1 MSSIQRQDPKDD
13 NLNDSWV
20 ELHFLQQQQQGTP
33 PAGSAAM
40 SRPLQ
45 PGTIERML
53 LEAQKQQQLTPPTAD
68 PALYKPVS
76 HGTME
81 KLLLEAQREW
91 SRNSSRIGSN
101 ESRVQENGDWMLD
114 WSSRPEV
121 IPPGYKQPVKRAP
134 LSVRNTKMMRSGPFS
149 LENLPLMLLTH
160 ACTFF
165 LGAAVMFMYLKRY
178 CGWSAFA
185 TMTVD

>member
-1 MSSIQRQDPKDD
+1 M
-13 NLNDSWV
+13 
-20 ELHFLQQQQQGTP
+20 
-33 PAGSAAM
+33 
-40 SRPLQ
+40 
-45 PGTIERML
+45 
-53 LEAQKQQQLTPPTAD
+53 EAQKQQQLTPPTAD

-101 ESRVQENGDWMLD
+101 VGSTASSRSSPKSPRSPNNEMSCIGLGESGITTIQESRVQENGDWLWD

-121 IPPGYKQPVKRAP
+121 IPPGELVGARYKQPVKRAP

-165 LGAAVMFMYLKRY
+165 LGAAVMFMYLKKY
-178 CGWSAFA
+178 CGWSALA